1 LFLSIAT
8 TRPGARDLG
17 FLLHKHPDR
26 LYSGDTSRGKVTGFF
41 PEATETRAE
50 FVLICEVDPVERVR
64 GMAWDAGIA
73 QYVEPQPFLA
83 ASYLSQ
89 AISSALR
96 SALNGVAGTKRDPD
110 EDAALK
116 RLAKEEWP
124 LEIKVGP
131 VRTSA
136 ELAVSLFEPLGWEVS
151 VESHALGVPG
161 IPAGKSDLH
170 VLTLTGRT
178 TVKAALSALYVLLP
192 VLDPRK
198 HYFYDESEVTKLLDK
213 AADWLPTHPYRDL
226 IVRRYLSKSGDLR
239 DAAMGL
245 LESQDSAEAP
255 APGFAADVGYEDPDH
270 VTPHDERQSR
280 IVDIVEEMRSA
291 RVLDLGCGD
300 GKLLARLTESPVPRE
315 IVGME
320 PSRRDLERARK
331 RLSGNPA
338 KVMDPRVTLLHGSL
352 TYADERLSGFDV
364 AILSEVIEHIDPDR
378 LSLVERALFGSMK
391 PKAVVLTTPNGSY
404 NALFGQL
411 YQGRFRH
418 PDHRFEW
425 TVAECEAWAARVAA
439 TYGYTATV
447 EGIGPHDE
455 EHGHLSHLVI
465 FKKDKA

>member
-1 LFLSIAT
+1 MFLSIAT

-26 LYSGDTSRGKVTGFF
+26 LYTAETSRGKVIGFF
-41 PEATETRAE
+41 PEATEARTE
-50 FVLICEVDPVERVR
+50 FVLLCEVDPVERVR
-64 GMAWDAGIA
+64 GMSWDAGIA

-89 AISSALR
+89 AISTALR

-116 RLAKEEWP
+116 RLATEEWP

-136 ELAVSLFEPLGWEVS
+136 DLAENLFEPLGWDVA
-151 VESHALGVPG
+151 VESHALDVPG
-161 IPAGKSDLH
+161 LPSEKSDLH
-170 VLTLTGRT
+170 VLTLSGRA

-198 HYFYDESEVTKLLDK
+198 HYFYDASEVTKLMDK
-213 AADWLPTHPYRDL
+213 ASDWLTTHPLREL

-239 DAAMGL
+239 ETAIGL
-245 LESQDSAEAP
+245 LEPQVSADRPMPEEAMEWE
-255 APGFAADVGYEDPDH
+255 GDYVS
-270 VTPHDERQSR
+270 PHDDRHAR
-280 IVDIVEEMRSA
+280 IVGLVEEFGSA

-300 GKLLARLTESPVPRE
+300 GKLLARLAKSAVPRE

-320 PSRRDLERARK
+320 PSRRDLDRARK
-331 RLSGNPA
+331 RLSSNPA
-338 KVMDPRVTLLHGSL
+338 KVMDPRVSLLHGSL
-352 TYADERLSGFDV
+352 TYADERLRGFDV
-364 AILSEVIEHIDPDR
+364 AILSEVIEHIDPER
-378 LSLVERALFGSMK
+378 LSLVERAVFGAMRPGK
-391 PKAVVLTTPNGSY
+391 VILTTPNRTY
-404 NALFGQL
+404 NNLFTIKDGN
-411 YQGRFRH
+411 FRH

-425 TVAECEAWAARVAA
+425 TVPECQAWAARVASA
-439 TYGYTATV
+439 YGYTETV

-465 FKKDKA
+465 FKKASA